1 MDNRK
6 RAVWGTRLGFYFAA
20 IGSAFGLG
28 NVWRFPY
35 VVTENGGGAFV
46 LLYLFFLFLIG
57 MPLLMAEL
65 LLGKTTRRSVVAALD
80 RVRRPMGGKHP
91 PLAGKAPSIIVGKEP
106 WLVRY
111 LPVVGKV
118 SVLVGLIVLAYF
130 GVISGWVLYFLGH
143 TLGALVLGQSFSPDL
158 ALSTLLEN
166 GWLQVV
172 LTSVHLLLVIV
183 VVAKDVEDGLERWVG
198 FMMPVFGVLMVALAS
213 QTLSL
218 PTSGDALRFLFYPDF
233 SQLTYSSMSQA
244 LGHVFF
250 TLSIGFGSMVTFG
263 SYLQQKA
270 FIPIAGFRVAT
281 IDSIISLGAGLL
293 IFPLLLSTVS
303 GSAGPELL
311 FRTVPVLFREI
322 SGGLWFGAG
331 FFLCLYLA
339 ALGASIGLL
348 ETVVSNLKDSQ
359 KVKREKG
366 AWWAGFIC
374 LSLAVVP
381 ALSTSVLSNV
391 KVRGLGLLEI
401 CDALLI
407 NWILPVVALL
417 VCQGVL
423 YGLSDQVKRGE
434 FIEDTEGLPN
444 PEQDRLYG
452 HWVFIL
458 RWVVPTVILSALALQ
473 LIGLIRNL

>member
-1 MDNRK
+1 MKNRK
-6 RAVWGTRLGFYFAA
+6 RSVWGTRLGFYFAA

-35 VVTENGGGAFV
+35 VVSENGGGAFV
-46 LLYLFFLFLIG
+46 LIYLFFLFLIG

-65 LLGKTTRRSVVAALD
+65 MLGKTTRRSVVAALD
-80 RVRRPMGGKHP
+80 RLRHPLVEDSGADGKDHRPSWFVR
-91 PLAGKAPSIIVGKEP
+91 LLPS
-106 WLVRY
+106 
-111 LPVVGKV
+111 VGKV

-143 TLGALVLGQSFSPDL
+143 TLGALVLGMGFSPDQ
-158 ALSTLLEN
+158 ALDTLLNN
-166 GWLQVV
+166 GWLQLV
-172 LTSVHLLLVIV
+172 LTGTHLLLVVV
-183 VVAKDVEDGLERWVG
+183 VVAKDVEEGIERWVG
-198 FMMPVFGVLMVALAS
+198 LMMPIFGVLMVALAFK
-213 QTLSL
+213 TMSL
-218 PTSGDALRFLFYPDF
+218 PTSGEAMRFLFYPDF
-233 SQLTYSSMSQA
+233 SKLTYSSMSHA

-263 SYLQQKA
+263 SYLREKA

-293 IFPLLLSTVS
+293 IFPLLLSTVE

-311 FRTVPVLFREI
+311 FRTVPVLFQEI

-348 ETVVSNLKDSQ
+348 ETVVSNLNDSQ

-366 AWWAGFIC
+366 AWWAGLIC
-374 LSLAVVP
+374 LSLAVGP
-381 ALSTSVLSNV
+381 ALSTSVLSGV
-391 KVRGLGLLEI
+391 SVRGRGLLEI
-401 CDALLI
+401 CDSLLI
-407 NWILPVVALL
+407 NWVLPVVALL

-423 YGLSDQVKRGE
+423 YGLSDKVRRGE
-434 FIEDTEGLPN
+434 FIEEGAGGGSLD
-444 PEQDRLYG
+444 QKRLYG
-452 HWVFIL
+452 HWLFIL
-458 RWVVPTVILSALALQ
+458 RWIVPAVILGALGLQ
-473 LIGLIRNL
+473 VIGLFQNH